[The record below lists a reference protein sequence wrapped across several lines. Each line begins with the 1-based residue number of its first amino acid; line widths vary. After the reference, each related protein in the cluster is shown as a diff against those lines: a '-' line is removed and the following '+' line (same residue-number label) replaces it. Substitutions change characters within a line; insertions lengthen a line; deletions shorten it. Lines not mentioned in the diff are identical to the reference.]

1 MGGDCRPLE
10 EREGKICKAATIP
23 TSSRAGTHLI
33 LIYHVLYHSTTPPAN
48 SWQHAVRRWKNHSR
62 SSASSRVNGNRGSSK
77 QSWRSIKLTWL
88 SLPLVVPS
96 RTLPLWILQS
106 HCQVIAHYRQVI
118 EIVDIWSPSDTRRRR
133 ERERDVAAHTH
144 SRADYCSLCILQWLS
159 SLDCVPRIC
168 TCSACVCSLPSLSL
182 CAVVATLSPTPP

>member
-23 TSSRAGTHLI
+23 TSTRAGTHPI
-33 LIYHVLYHSTTPPAN
+33 PH
-48 SWQHAVRRWKNHSR
+48 
-62 SSASSRVNGNRGSSK
+62 
-77 QSWRSIKLTWL
+77 
-88 SLPLVVPS
+88 LPC
-96 RTLPLWILQS
+96 TLPLYHATSQLLAARCAPLEKPFSIISIITCQWQPGILEIIMEE
-106 HCQVIAHYRQVI
+106 HQVDMALAASGCSISNTST
-118 EIVDIWSPSDTRRRR
+118 VDPAISLPGNCALQTGHRHLEPVGYSSK

-144 SRADYCSLCILQWLS
+144 SRADYCSLCILLWLS
-159 SLDCVPRIC
+159 SLDCVPWIC